1 MNDSKSPHRKI
12 NLKDAGDVLK
22 GVSIPPRPQ
31 LLIDIREVL
40 PDIRKVA
47 QLIQTDQGVSAGV
60 LKAINSPLYGL
71 ARRITSIQHAVMMLG
86 LDNVINIVSS
96 LLLRAAIGSNL
107 NPATLEKYW
116 STTTDT
122 AVAAASLTKQ
132 LRVASI
138 DKAYMLGLFH
148 NCGMPMLMKKFPDY
162 MDSLIIS
169 YGSKGMSLT
178 DYEDGH
184 YETNH
189 AIAGYFVC
197 RYWLL
202 PTDICKVIRDH
213 HSLNCLTFDEKTT
226 DHEYT
231 TLLAILK
238 MAEHIAGL
246 HNWLGS
252 NNEDHEW
259 DAIKKN
265 LLNYIGLSES
275 DFDDVSAVASDEIA
289 QYNMAISAK

>member
-1 MNDSKSPHRKI
+1 MDHPDSPHRKI

-31 LLIDIREVL
+31 LLLDIQAVL

-71 ARRITSIQHAVMMLG
+71 PRRITSIQHAVMMLG

-96 LLLRAAIGSNL
+96 LLLRATIGSNL

-122 AVAAASLTKQ
+122 AVAASSLAKQ
-132 LRVASI
+132 LRVASV

-162 MDSLIIS
+162 MDSLIDS
-169 YGSKGMSLT
+169 YNAQGKNIT
-178 DYEDGH
+178 DHEDKH

-189 AIAGYFVC
+189 AVAGYFVC

-213 HSLNCLTFDEKTT
+213 HSLRCLTFNGKTT

-231 TLLAILK
+231 TLLAVLK

-246 HNWLGS
+246 HNWLG
-252 NNEDHEW
+252 NNDEDYEW
-259 DAIKKN
+259 EAIKDN
-265 LLNYIGLSES
+265 LLNYIGLSEA
-275 DFDDVSAVASDEIA
+275 DFDNVSAVASDEIT
-289 QYNMAISAK
+289 QYNTVINTE